1 MKRIFK
7 KKERAEPV
15 EELSPE
21 VDSNLLRAFLNNEPV
36 DRDKAVNVPSIAG
49 ALLKIA
55 DKAAGIPIKLYKR
68 AGDHVEEVE
77 DERVRLLNYE
87 TGDTLNAYEM
97 KHAMIVD
104 YFLGKGGYA
113 YINKEGNKVKSLHY
127 VKESDISFEKNTDV
141 IFKDYKILVQ
151 GKRYDPWNFVRILR
165 NTEDG
170 MKGRSI
176 VDENS
181 KLLSV
186 AYHSLKFEENLVST
200 GGNKKGFIKS
210 AKRLTKEAMEK
221 LKQAWRKLYSNN
233 TENVVI
239 LNDGLDFKEAS
250 NTSVEMQLNENKK
263 TNAVEACK
271 IIGIPPAMI
280 EGKATEQDEKIFI
293 KYAVDNIL
301 KVLETAINCS
311 LLKESEKN
319 EYYFEADTSELNRSD
334 IEKRYAAYGVGLDKG
349 FLQADEVREKEKM
362 RPLGLKFVKVGLQDA
377 LLNPESGDIYVLN
390 TKEAINLNQ
399 LNKGGDTDES

>member
-1 MKRIFK
+1 M
-7 KKERAEPV
+7 
-15 EELSPE
+15 EELTPE
-21 VDSNLLRAFLNNEPV
+21 IDSNLLRAFLTNEPI
-36 DRDKAVNVPSIAG
+36 DREKAMNVPAIAG

-55 DKAAGIPIKLYKR
+55 DKAAGIPIKLYKKT
-68 AGDHVEEVE
+68 GDHVEEVE

-97 KHAMIVD
+97 KHAMIMD

-113 YINKEGNKVKSLHY
+113 YIHTEGSRIVSLHY
-127 VKESDISFEKNTDV
+127 VKESDISFQKNADV

-151 GKRYDPWNFVRILR
+151 GRRYDPWNFIRILR

-170 MKGRSI
+170 IKGRSI
-176 VDENS
+176 VEENS
-181 KLLSV
+181 KFLSV
-186 AYHSLKFEENLVST
+186 AYNSLKYEDNLVAT

-210 AKRLTKEAMEK
+210 AKRLTQPAMDRLKE
-221 LKQAWRKLYSNN
+221 AWRKLYANN

-263 TNAVEACK
+263 TNAVESCK

-280 EGKATEQDEKIFI
+280 EGGATEQDEKIFI
-293 KYAVDNIL
+293 KYGIDNIL

-311 LLKESEKN
+311 LLKESEKDT
-319 EYYFEADTSELNRSD
+319 YYFEADTSELNRSD

-399 LNKGGDTDES
+399 LNKGGDPGESGDSE